1 MSSDEL
7 IKLLKANGW
16 VLVSSKG
23 DHFTFKHPNYAKII
37 TITHPRKDMKKGLL
51 HSILKTAKLK

>member
-7 IKLLKANGW
+7 IKLKANGW

-37 TITHPRKDMKKGLL
+37 TITHPRKDMKIGLL
-51 HSILKTAKLK
+51 HSILKTANLK

>member
-37 TITHPRKDMKKGLL
+37 TITHPRKDMKKVYY
-51 HSILKTAKLK
+51 IAF